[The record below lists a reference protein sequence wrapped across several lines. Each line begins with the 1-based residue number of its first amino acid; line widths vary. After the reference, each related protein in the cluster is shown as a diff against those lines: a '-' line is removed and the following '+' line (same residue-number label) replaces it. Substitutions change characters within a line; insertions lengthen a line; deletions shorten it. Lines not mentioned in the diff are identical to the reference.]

1 MLRMRNNHNHGNKTN
16 GVSSPISSG
25 GCRAEPGSMEWEMR
39 PGGMLVQ
46 TRTTDSNRN
55 PALVPTIRVRV
66 KFGSIYHEVNISSQA
81 TFGNYLFTFLLSYS
95 DIFLFVCFNFPV
107 FEKKTHVI

>member
-1 MLRMRNNHNHGNKTN
+1 MRNNHNHGNKTN

-66 KFGSIYHEVNISSQA
+66 KFGSIYHEVNVSSQA
-81 TFGNYLFTFLLSYS
+81 TFGKSFHISF
-95 DIFLFVCFNFPV
+95 IFFVCFNLSV
-107 FEKKTHVI
+107 FEKKTRVIQSSVES